1 MDSRQVARCGVAVAL
16 LAVSACVT
24 LPLGLVP
31 FTLQTLV
38 VAMLP
43 VALGGR
49 GALLAVACYLVL
61 GSLGLPVF
69 SGLSGGAAHLLGP
82 TGGYLWGFLV
92 GTATAGAVRR
102 AGSLPQI
109 ARDYLG
115 AALSLL
121 AVYAVGTAQLCLVM
135 GVSPTAAL
143 LMAVVPFVGP
153 DAAKLLA
160 GVAAGRRVRAALG
173 VRPAPRA

>member
-1 MDSRQVARCGVAVAL
+1 MNSRKVARCGVAVAL
-16 LAVSACVT
+16 LAVSACVA
-24 LPLGLVP
+24 LSLGPVP

-43 VALGGR
+43 VALGG
-49 GALLAVACYLVL
+49 GDALVAMACYLAL
-61 GSLGLPVF
+61 GALGLPVF
-69 SGLSGGAAHLLGP
+69 SGLSGGAAHVLGP

-92 GTATAGAVRR
+92 GTAMAGAVGRVGFL
-102 AGSLPQI
+102 AQV

-121 AVYAVGTAQLCLVM
+121 SVYAIGTAQLCLVM
-135 GVSPTAAL
+135 GVSPVAAL

-153 DAAKLLA
+153 DVAKLLV
-160 GVAAGRRVRAALG
+160 GVGVGRRVRAALG
-173 VRPAPRA
+173 VRAAA